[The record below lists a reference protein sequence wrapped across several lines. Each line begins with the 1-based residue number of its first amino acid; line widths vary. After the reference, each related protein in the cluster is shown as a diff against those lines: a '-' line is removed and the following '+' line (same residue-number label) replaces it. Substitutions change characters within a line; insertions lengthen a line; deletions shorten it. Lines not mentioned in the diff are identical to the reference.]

1 MTQREF
7 YTLILKGTGTSTE
20 TVDGKKVSTNV
31 KLFGEDGALS
41 AEVLDYAT
49 EQIEK
54 LNEKNAGRKETKAEK
69 EKRSANEALGQA
81 ILASFAV
88 GETYTAGGLAE
99 KFSTETAKVSS
110 QKVTAV
116 LKPLV
121 KSGAIAVTEN
131 YKAKKGASPVKGYH
145 LPTED

>member
-99 KFSTETAKVSS
+99 KFSTETVKLSS

-131 YKAKKGASPVKGYH
+131 YKAEGAKSKVKGYH